1 MPREIRIE
9 DAKMK
14 KNVEENKIK
23 YPRKLRTRS
32 RNKNAIEIPKEKLR
46 KSTRM
51 WRKQEFRNERRKLR
65 NRGNR
70 WEKKSKKI
78 QENFSQLQN
87 TNSQIERLHSGHN
100 ENRSSKDI
108 SLKNV
113 RTRVTRKILK
123 DSREDKTS

>member
-1 MPREIRIE
+1 LEETDDADRELNLRQMCTHMPRKIRIE

-23 YPRKLRTRS
+23 YPRKLRTHS
-32 RNKNAIEIPKEKLR
+32 RNKNAIEILKDKLR

-70 WEKKSKKI
+70 WERIK
-78 QENFSQLQN
+78 EN
-87 TNSQIERLHSGHN
+87 SGKFFPTAKH
-100 ENRSSKDI
+100 KFPD
-108 SLKNV
+108 
-113 RTRVTRKILK
+113 
-123 DSREDKTS
+123 

>member
-51 WRKQEFRNERRKLR
+51 WRKQFRNERRKLR

-70 WEKKSKKI
+70 WEKNQRK
-78 QENFSQLQN
+78 F
-87 TNSQIERLHSGHN
+87 
-100 ENRSSKDI
+100 
-108 SLKNV
+108 
-113 RTRVTRKILK
+113 RKIFPNCKTQIPRLK
-123 DSREDKTS
+123 DSTAVIMKTDPQKTYH